1 MRGAQSLLT
10 SHSEALWSTYKP
22 LTRPDDVLLAR
33 LLKPQ
38 VRLCAFIQFFDRA
51 DWPCLIAALGCG
63 RISFDACHTAAPVKV
78 LASCLAP
85 PR

>member
-22 LTRPDDVLLAR
+22 LTRPDDVLLSR

-38 VRLCAFIQFFDRA
+38 VRLRALIRFFDHA
-51 DWPCLIAALGCG
+51 KWPCLVTALKCG
-63 RISFDACHTAAPVKV
+63 
-78 LASCLAP
+78 
-85 PR
+85 

>member
-38 VRLCAFIQFFDRA
+38 VRLRTWI
-51 DWPCLIAALGCG
+51 L
-63 RISFDACHTAAPVKV
+63 SFDPAMRAGDRVRLLGFGA
-78 LASCLAP
+78 
-85 PR
+85 